1 MVGFT
6 MTRGLAAHVTVTR
19 GGFTT
24 SVSIA
29 IEAGQT
35 LALLGPNGAGK
46 STVVA
51 AIAGLLPIE
60 AGRIVLDGNPLDDPS
75 QGIFVP
81 PEERGIGIVFQ
92 DSTLF
97 PHLSV
102 AENVA
107 FGLRARN
114 GARAAALTEANE
126 WLDRLGLRS
135 FTDAKPAQLS
145 GGQTQ
150 LVSLARTLI
159 TEPNLLLLDEP
170 LAALDVTARAE
181 LRHVLADYLDGF
193 AGARLLITHDPTE
206 AFLLADQIAVVE
218 DGAITQEG
226 TADDIRLQP
235 RTPYVADLA
244 GSNLIRGFAKDGV
257 VTADKH
263 EIRIANSTIV
273 GPVLAT
279 VHPRAISV
287 HADRPGGSPR
297 NSWQT
302 RIERVEHL
310 GERVRLLTGA
320 PLPLTAEITP
330 GALSA
335 LGIDTGSDV
344 WISVKATEI
353 GLQSD

>member
-1 MVGFT
+1 M
-6 MTRGLAAHVTVTR
+6 
-19 GGFTT
+19 
-24 SVSIA
+24 
-29 IEAGQT
+29 
-35 LALLGPNGAGK
+35 
-46 STVVA
+46 
-51 AIAGLLPIE
+51 
-60 AGRIVLDGNPLDDPS
+60 
-75 QGIFVP
+75 
-81 PEERGIGIVFQ
+81 FQ

-102 AENVA
+102 ADNVA
-107 FGLRARN
+107 FGLLARN

-181 LRHVLADYLDGF
+181 LPFTSWRITWTGS
-193 AGARLLITHDPTE
+193 AGARLLINHDPTE

-244 GSNLIRGFAKDGV
+244 GSNL
-257 VTADKH
+257 
-263 EIRIANSTIV
+263 
-273 GPVLAT
+273 
-279 VHPRAISV
+279 HPRVRQRRSRDGGQARDP
-287 HADRPGGSPR
+287 DRQLDNCRSGGWRPC
-297 NSWQT
+297 T
-302 RIERVEHL
+302 RGPFRCTL
-310 GERVRLLTGA
+310 
-320 PLPLTAEITP
+320 
-330 GALSA
+330 
-335 LGIDTGSDV
+335 IDQVGVLVTVGRP
-344 WISVKATEI
+344 
-353 GLQSD
+353 